1 MIEVFKTDVQDA
13 AEAERIIGLLL
24 QYYPDGRINFDL
36 QDCDKILRVVNNAI
50 CPGEIARIIKSCG
63 YQCEVLQ

>member
-1 MIEVFKTDVQDA
+1 MIEVFKTDVQNA

-36 QDCDKILRVVNNAI
+36 QDCDKILRVVNNEI
-50 CPGEIARIIKSCG
+50 CPNQITRIIKSIG
-63 YQCEVLQ
+63 YQCEVLE